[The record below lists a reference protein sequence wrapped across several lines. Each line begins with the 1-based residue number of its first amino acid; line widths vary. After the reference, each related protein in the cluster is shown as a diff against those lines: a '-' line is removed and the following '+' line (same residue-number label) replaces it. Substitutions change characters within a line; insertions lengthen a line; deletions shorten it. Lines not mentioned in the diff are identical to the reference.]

1 MFNKLLSTLAV
12 VLVMTAPAASAE
24 MNIVV
29 LDPVRAILESD
40 EAKVLAEAANKEME
54 PEIEELRVAA
64 EEFQAL
70 QAKLQKD
77 GEVMSES
84 ERRKGIKDLE
94 DMQTDLQFGQQKLQ
108 KQTQDKRQEILQVMA
123 PKYEKVL
130 NDLIQIDQ
138 IDLISSPN
146 QLQYANP
153 KHDISRRVTEKLNV
167 ASD

>member
-108 KQTQDKRQEILQVMA
+108 RQT
-123 PKYEKVL
+123 
-130 NDLIQIDQ
+130 
-138 IDLISSPN
+138 
-146 QLQYANP
+146 
-153 KHDISRRVTEKLNV
+153 
-167 ASD
+167 